1 MLLSP
6 ENLKDFMIP
15 VVESS
20 SLFENKNVIL
30 CIVANP
36 CAGGFTRK
44 RVSKKNFEQ
53 LEKIANN
60 ARNKAKVTSVEE
72 ARIFETSHPGEGSIL
87 VSELLQKLPR
97 IIEEFSD
104 NRDESQ
110 HPKGLQILVVTA
122 GGDVTHLEVQTAILK
137 KSLENPEL
145 GNLIKKYVTI
155 LRLPLGTGND
165 G

>member
-6 ENLKDFMIP
+6 ENLKDLMIP

-53 LEKIANN
+53 LD
-60 ARNKAKVTSVEE
+60 
-72 ARIFETSHPGEGSIL
+72 L
-87 VSELLQKLPR
+87 
-97 IIEEFSD
+97 
-104 NRDESQ
+104 
-110 HPKGLQILVVTA
+110 KGWYLC
-122 GGDVTHLEVQTAILK
+122 
-137 KSLENPEL
+137 
-145 GNLIKKYVTI
+145 
-155 LRLPLGTGND
+155 
-165 G
+165 

>member
-15 VVESS
+15 IVESS
-20 SLFENKNVIL
+20 SLFENKTVRL

-44 RVSKKNFEQ
+44 KVSKKNFDQ

-110 HPKGLQILVVTA
+110 HPKGVANSCCNSRRRWYSSGSSNCYFEKIFR
-122 GGDVTHLEVQTAILK
+122 
-137 KSLENPEL
+137 KSR
-145 GNLIKKYVTI
+145 TW
-155 LRLPLGTGND
+155 
-165 G
+165 